1 MEEIVSFW
9 SLPSQSF
16 KPRQN
21 GCICPS
27 QRRSIVRS
35 RLDRLGLLDG
45 FSLHLKICRGI
56 TISCGDTGVP
66 KPLADCEDIDAGSE
80 QMYRSAMAHAVRV

>member
-21 GCICPS
+21 GCICPP
-27 QRRSIVRS
+27 QCRSIVRS
-35 RLDRLGLLDG
+35 MLDRLGLLYG
-45 FSLHLKICRGI
+45 FSLHLKIDGGIAVRRGD
-56 TISCGDTGVP
+56 SGVA
-66 KPLADCEDIDAGSE
+66 KPLADREDVDA
-80 QMYRSAMAHAVRV
+80 